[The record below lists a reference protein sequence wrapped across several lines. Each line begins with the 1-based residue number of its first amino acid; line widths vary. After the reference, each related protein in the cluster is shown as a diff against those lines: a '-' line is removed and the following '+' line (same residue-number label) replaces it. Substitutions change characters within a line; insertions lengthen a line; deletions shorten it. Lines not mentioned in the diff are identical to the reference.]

1 MIIEAED
8 LKQEFRGKVI
18 LQGVNLRVRKG
29 EVFALIGPTG
39 AGKTTLLRLLGLLDL
54 PSSGKIFFWGKEVTR
69 SGDMRFWA
77 RRRMA
82 FVMQRPKLFGGDVF
96 YNVACGLKWRGMAR
110 GHIVERVKRALELVG
125 LEGYLR
131 RDTRTLSGGEAQRV
145 AIARAIAIEPEVLIL
160 DEPTSNLDPH
170 SVSKIEEV
178 IEKLAQ
184 GGMTILLATHSLV
197 QAQRLSDRIGV
208 ILGGRL
214 VQVGTPE
221 EIFYMPKDEE
231 VAGFVGVENVIEGTV
246 EEQDRGVARVRVS
259 GGIIEAV
266 SSLPPGCKV
275 RVCLRPE
282 DIVLSLSTIRSSARN
297 HLLGKITKI
306 APFGPFVRVEV
317 DCGPRLKVLITRVSA
332 EEMALKEG
340 MEVFCSF
347 KATSVHLL
355 AKCPSSERYG
365 TQREDVK

>member
-1 MIIEAED
+1 
-8 LKQEFRGKVI
+8 
-18 LQGVNLRVRKG
+18 
-29 EVFALIGPTG
+29 
-39 AGKTTLLRLLGLLDL
+39 
-54 PSSGKIFFWGKEVTR
+54 
-69 SGDMRFWA
+69 
-77 RRRMA
+77 MA
-82 FVMQRPKLFGGDVF
+82 FVMQRPRLFSGDVF
-96 YNVACGLKWRGMAR
+96 YNVACGLKWRGMAK
-110 GHIVERVKRALELVG
+110 GHIVERVKRVLELVG
-125 LEGYLR
+125 LEGYLK

-145 AIARAIAIEPEVLIL
+145 ALARAIAVEPEVLIL

-178 IEKLAQ
+178 IERLAQ
-184 GGMTILLATHSLV
+184 GGMTILLATHSLM

-297 HLLGKITKI
+297 HLRGKITKI

-317 DCGPRLKVLITRVSA
+317 DCGPRLKALITRVSA

-355 AKCPSSERYG
+355 AKCPGSERCPGSNGCG